1 MPGFEMT
8 NQRRLTLGEEVA
20 NAITHGMGLV
30 ASLLGVPLLLGAAG
44 AGHDLPLVIGTTVFA
59 ATLVALYAASTLYHA
74 LPHSRAKR
82 VFRVVDHAAIYCLIA
97 GTYTPFAL
105 GVLRGGLGWL
115 LLALLWTLAGVG
127 IVFKTLGGLRFPR
140 LSTLLYLGMGWL
152 AVLVVRPL
160 AAALPAAGLG
170 WLLAG
175 GLLYTGGVLFYVRE
189 RPRYS
194 HTVWHLFVLGG
205 STCHFL
211 AVLWYA
217 LPRPG

>member
-1 MPGFEMT
+1 MT

-20 NAITHGMGLV
+20 NAITHGMGLI

>member
-74 LPHSRAKR
+74 LPQSRAKR

>member
-1 MPGFEMT
+1 MT
-8 NQRRLTLGEEVA
+8 VEHRLSLGEEIA
-20 NAITHGMGLV
+20 NAVTHGLGLI

-44 AGHDLPLVIGTTVFA
+44 AGHDVPLVIGTTVFA

-127 IVFKTLGGLRFPR
+127 IVFKMLGGLRFPR

-217 LPRPG
+217 LPGAG